1 MEAQPSGKDAE
12 SREWEGE
19 VSSPGPEGLG
29 ALVFSSALAQPLS
42 LPLGS
47 GAVSSPVHLAPPW
60 SGSLG
65 LDPSGHF
72 TVLPPA
78 QACPDTGDLPW
89 LQEHWLL
96 SPPLPSQCLPFH
108 G

>member
-47 GAVSSPVHLAPPW
+47 GALSSPVHLTPPW

-65 LDPSGHF
+65 LDPSGPF